1 MDKNNALHTIRT
13 LIKQLTYGE
22 MMELVDAITPEFF
35 DFQDPEAVAARI
47 ANELNDWARHTP
59 AMEN

>member
-1 MDKNNALHTIRT
+1 MDKSYALHTIRT

-22 MMELVDAITPEFF
+22 MMELVDAITPEMY

-47 ANELNDWARHTP
+47 ANELNDWARHAP
-59 AMEN
+59 AMES